1 MQKGEQHGLRS
12 SKGFTILEVLVAVV
26 ILGLAYVAILQ
37 NFSVSLRNIVRLEES
52 SAVIFE
58 DSLEFEGRIAA
69 ADETLDAGNDAGA
82 TFLEGSKFRLVLIS
96 SENND
101 FMTLKLEKL

>member
-1 MQKGEQHGLRS
+1 MQS
-12 SKGFTILEVLVAVV
+12 SEGFTILEVLVAVV

-52 SAVIFE
+52 STAIFE
-58 DSLEFEGRIAA
+58 DLLGFEDRIAES
-69 ADETLDAGNDAGA
+69 DGSVDAGTGDGD